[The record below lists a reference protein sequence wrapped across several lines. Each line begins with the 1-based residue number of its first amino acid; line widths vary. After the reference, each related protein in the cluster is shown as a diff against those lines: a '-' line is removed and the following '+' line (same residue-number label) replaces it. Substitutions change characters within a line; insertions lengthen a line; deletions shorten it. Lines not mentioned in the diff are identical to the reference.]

1 MDSTS
6 ATMINSQV
14 RHHGLPIYKQ
24 SGFILMMDALGTKE
38 ITERMDPSNYY
49 IKWESVI
56 TFIENTIKLAKS
68 KVIFVTYILF
78 RTHYLLFSI

>member
-49 IKWESVI
+49 IKWGISNYFHRKYHKI
-56 TFIENTIKLAKS
+56 GKK
-68 KVIFVTYILF
+68 
-78 RTHYLLFSI
+78 